1 MAGGEIATELLV
13 ATGRFPQA
21 VIQVSEPG
29 NRKPASLCKVVEEE
43 RERNGV
49 RSARERDEHTAP
61 RRAEPVLTD
70 GATDVLVEG

>member
-13 ATGRFPQA
+13 ATGRFPQT

-29 NRKPASLCKVVEEE
+29 NREPASLCEVAEEE

-49 RSARERDEHTAP
+49 RSAGEAHEHTRA
-61 RRAEPVLTD
+61 RRAQRVPSD
-70 GATDVLVEG
+70 GAANLLL